1 MIGAEG
7 EVQVG
12 ALVAGG
18 VRLVERLAIGQAVP
32 VRPLAQIA
40 LVDDAETAV
49 GADAAPGRRMQ
60 KEHLGRAV
68 AVDAAAPMLLARQA
82 QSLAEIDLRQ
92 LQGAPAATVGAAG
105 IGGDERAP
113 SPVGRR
119 LAHPDA
125 GQTALAGASLAIHGE
140 HRARLAPTPPLLVAQ
155 HFRRE
160 ARLRAAAGPPRTG
173 RAKEHVGGP
182 LGPAHF
188 PRTGWSGHRGGDI
201 LSGKG
206 QGAGDGRVGHGRNGA
221 SH

>member
-1 MIGAEG
+1 MWSAWRS
-7 EVQVG
+7 
-12 ALVAGG
+12 A
-18 VRLVERLAIGQAVP
+18 RPVP

-49 GADAAPGRRMQ
+49 GADIAPGGRMQ

-173 RAKEHVGGP
+173 RAKEHVGGRWAQP
-182 LGPAHF
+182 LPAHGLERQ
-188 PRTGWSGHRGGDI
+188 PRRRHPQQEGPRRRRR
-201 LSGKG
+201 KG
-206 QGAGDGRVGHGRNGA
+206 RPRPQRR
-221 SH
+221 

>member
-18 VRLVERLAIGQAVP
+18 VRLVERPGRRQAVP

-49 GADAAPGRRMQ
+49 GTDAAPGRRMQ

-140 HRARLAPTPPLLVAQ
+140 HRARLAPS
-155 HFRRE
+155 
-160 ARLRAAAGPPRTG
+160 AATSRCA
-173 RAKEHVGGP
+173 A
-182 LGPAHF
+182 
-188 PRTGWSGHRGGDI
+188 
-201 LSGKG
+201 LS
-206 QGAGDGRVGHGRNGA
+206 A
-221 SH
+221 